1 MTPLEILRL
10 TKANIGGGIDGSG
23 VNILTSDPTILLFML
38 RAVNQVGR
46 YFPTTWDVTVPLS
59 TRYFDIDPQFNVW
72 TVLEVTPIRDAT
84 DGLTYNLFDIHPA
97 IFAMGSNASDSYTR
111 VMDYIRAR
119 QNIRAMQVMTGKEF
133 DWEQSNHD
141 PRRVYIDDVPA
152 ATNSLYVKFTTYLE
166 NPPTDTADPK
176 MESINYPN
184 LHSEL
189 ILRHTSAQLKISEG
203 RALRKLRGG
212 QQAAENDGAELVT
225 EGTQELAD
233 LETMFTERAFILQS
247 L

>member
-1 MTPLEILRL
+1 MTPKTILAL
-10 TKANIGGGIDGSG
+10 AKANIGGGADGSG

-38 RAVNQVGR
+38 RAVSQVGR

-59 TRYFDIDPQFNVW
+59 TRYFDIDPQYDVW

-97 IFAMGSNASDSYTR
+97 IFAMGSNAADSYTR

-119 QNIRAMQVMTGKEF
+119 QNVRAMQVLSGKEF

-152 ATNSLYVKFTTYLE
+152 ATNSLYVKFSTHLAT
-166 NPPTDTADPK
+166 PPTSIGDATMDTID
-176 MESINYPN
+176 YPR
-184 LHSEL
+184 LQSEL
-189 ILRHTSAQLKISEG
+189 ILRHVTAQLKVSEG

-225 EGTQELAD
+225 EGTQELEA
-233 LETMFTERAFILQS
+233 LETMFVERAYILQS